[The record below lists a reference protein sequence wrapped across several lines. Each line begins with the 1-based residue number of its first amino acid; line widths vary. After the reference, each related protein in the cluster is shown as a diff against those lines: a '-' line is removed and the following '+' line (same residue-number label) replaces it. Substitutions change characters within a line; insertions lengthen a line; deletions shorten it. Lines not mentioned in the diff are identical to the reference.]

1 MDDLEIVLKHYQ
13 DLVGLQLQVP
23 CSSWDETEARRCW
36 GEDFE
41 TKFARGVI
49 QKIKVDRRSKEP
61 RFEIKFPEKKFE
73 KVFTGYSLEY
83 VMSYSE
89 DVPLKYHQEKAETIK
104 KLAKAAEENA
114 AKLPPENDFASKKM
128 DGMIIIIKI
137 IIIIYFPSLFVRIC
151 PFFRAEERK
160 EAPAT
165 PSLKS
170 ATPNIKR
177 PATQPCDSIRKKKE
191 KVTPVSVIDSEE
203 ETDDEET
210 AEFVDQD
217 ETVDV
222 EDFTV
227 PLYADEF
234 ATKDVEGPGI
244 IHMDPDLWE
253 FGKLPA
259 KVNLNFEGKAGPNH
273 TFNVASASPFDFFC
287 LFIPIFFWERWAAY
301 TNQKA
306 EIELAKLKQKTKSP
320 RGWTKTS
327 AAELKCWV
335 ASVIWWC
342 LGATQTFNS
351 FWNEDYNQYRSY
363 TQIDLRSR
371 KFWHPLFWFILESAL
386 VNSWLLYKASCQ
398 LEKVELR
405 YTFFSFKKSVALALA
420 SQWEKMGCRN
430 FNPAESPS
438 QKLRTTSHVKAHLF
452 AKSKTDLFGTRFTEK
467 DKHLS
472 HRQKIPPLEGSTCT
486 KRQLQCQECKKG
498 RTTFWCTECQV
509 PLCKDWCFQ
518 LFHTPK

>member
-1 MDDLEIVLKHYQ
+1 LSFY
-13 DLVGLQLQVP
+13 
-23 CSSWDETEARRCW
+23 
-36 GEDFE
+36 
-41 TKFARGVI
+41 
-49 QKIKVDRRSKEP
+49 
-61 RFEIKFPEKKFE
+61 
-73 KVFTGYSLEY
+73 
-83 VMSYSE
+83 
-89 DVPLKYHQEKAETIK
+89 
-104 KLAKAAEENA
+104 
-114 AKLPPENDFASKKM
+114 
-128 DGMIIIIKI
+128 
-137 IIIIYFPSLFVRIC
+137 
-151 PFFRAEERK
+151 
-160 EAPAT
+160 
-165 PSLKS
+165 
-170 ATPNIKR
+170 
-177 PATQPCDSIRKKKE
+177 
-191 KVTPVSVIDSEE
+191 
-203 ETDDEET
+203 
-210 AEFVDQD
+210 
-217 ETVDV
+217 
-222 EDFTV
+222 
-227 PLYADEF
+227 
-234 ATKDVEGPGI
+234 
-244 IHMDPDLWE
+244 
-253 FGKLPA
+253 
-259 KVNLNFEGKAGPNH
+259 
-273 TFNVASASPFDFFC
+273 
-287 LFIPIFFWERWAAY
+287 PIFFWERWAAY

-351 FWNEDYNQYRSY
+351 FWNEDYERSRIKHWFSEFRWLQLKRFFKVSEPVADETNNGDKLQKVRELWDEFISRCKRYYWPSQQVSIDEAIKKFKGRCSFKQYIKSKPVRWGLKIFCVCCSATGFLWNASIYCGRNDEEDDKAKELGATHQMVRTLLQPLALKNHIAHMDNFFTSIPLFNDLARMRIWACGTIRPNRKGLCPEVSLKKAEESKMKKAPGTSRWASYGSLCYVFWYAKRGVHLLTNCYLPEANDQTGTVLHWFSEKGEKVQKEINRPPAVKYYNLYMGAVDLFDQYRSY

-509 PLCKDWCFQ
+509 PLCKDLCFQ